1 MTSGKKPVLFSGI
14 QPSGN
19 LTIGN
24 YIGALSNWVDMQEN
38 YDSLF
43 VLVDLHAITVYQDPD
58 ILRRRCLDFLALYLA
73 SGLDPQKS
81 TIFVQSHVPA
91 HAELAWVLNCVAYMG
106 ELSRMT
112 QFKDKSKKSGANI
125 GVGLFDYP
133 VLMAA
138 DILLYGTSVVP
149 VGADQ
154 KQHVEIARDLAI
166 RFNRLYGDT
175 FVLPEP
181 VIPRVGARV
190 MNLLDPAKKMSKSD
204 ENPRTYIALLDSP
217 DAIRSKLKKAV
228 TDTLGVVRADP
239 ERPGISNL
247 LTMFSVLARRPIS
260 AIEEEYD
267 GAGYGKFKADLAEL
281 IVETLRP
288 IQERYSR
295 IIDDQDGLMAVL
307 DRGAEAARDRSR
319 RTMEEVYEKVGCF
332 GHKR

>member
-1 MTSGKKPVLFSGI
+1 MASGKKPVLFSGI

-24 YIGALSNWVDMQEN
+24 YIGALSNWVEMQDN

-58 ILRRRCLDFLALYLA
+58 VLRRRCLDFLALYLA

-181 VIPRVGARV
+181 VIRQVGARV
-190 MNLLDPAKKMSKSD
+190 MSLLDPEKKMSKSD
-204 ENPRTYIALLDSP
+204 ENPRNYIALLDSP
-217 DAIRSKLKKAV
+217 DTVRSKLKKAV
-228 TDTLGVVRADP
+228 TDTLGVIRFDS

-247 LTMFSVLARRPIS
+247 ITMYSVLSHRPVS

-281 IVETLRP
+281 IIETLRP

-295 IIDDQDGLMAVL
+295 IMDDQDGLMDVL

-319 RTMEEVYEKVGCF
+319 TIMEEVYEKVGCF